1 MNLDYNE
8 QFIKISNSINF
19 IVLNT
24 FGNLKRNQKE
34 EDFLEIDIHKLGMTK
49 EFILILIKFLNIFYL
64 KHFTILKN
72 YKLMYLAD
80 LEYHKKFIK
89 KDKEKLKK
97 T

>member
-34 EDFLEIDIHKLGMTK
+34 EDFLEINIHKLGMTK
-49 EFILILIKFLNIFYL
+49 EFILILIKFLNIFY
-64 KHFTILKN
+64 
-72 YKLMYLAD
+72 
-80 LEYHKKFIK
+80 
-89 KDKEKLKK
+89 
-97 T
+97 